1 MPVTLELR
9 EWNAEALLA
18 RVPVILEAYS
28 GVIGPELET
37 SIRSVRY
44 FWPGETKR
52 KAGGGGGLYMSPPSV
67 GSPRDIVDRGTL
79 MRSQT
84 ARLSE
89 DGRSLSVVWDPV
101 NPDNGVHY
109 GYAVLT
115 GEPDNL
121 GPGRDWISPVLRQ
134 QPFLPFFVQQWRA
147 LNGGR

>member
-1 MPVTLELR
+1 MPAFLELT

-28 GVIGPELET
+28 QEIGPELQT
-37 SIRSVRY
+37 SIRAVRY
-44 FWPGETKR
+44 AWPGETVR

-79 MRSQT
+79 MRSQQ
-84 ARLSE
+84 ARVSE

-109 GYAVLT
+109 GLAVLT
-115 GEPDNL
+115 GQPDNL
-121 GPGRDWISPVLRQ
+121 GPGRDWIAPVLRQ
-134 QPFLPFFVQQWRA
+134 RPFRPFFVQQWRA
-147 LNGGR
+147 MDGGR